1 MIDSFILYALIAGIL
16 VAVAAGPLG
25 CFLVWRRMAYFGDTV
40 AHSALMGVALG
51 FALGTTNPLVMIL
64 VCAAV
69 ALFLLLLQKDRSLSS
84 DSLLGILAHSALSI
98 GLILIALQEHV
109 RQNMMFFLIGDIL
122 AIDTADLYQL
132 LAMCLAVLVVMALIW
147 KDLLSATVHED
158 LARVEGVPV
167 TRTKIIY
174 MLLIA
179 TLVALALKV
188 TGVLLVTALMI
199 IPAAGAR
206 NIARSPGVMAALA
219 VLIGVLSVISG
230 VFVSSTWDVPTGP
243 AIVLSA
249 TVVFVIT
256 RIAVLQ
262 RA

>member
-1 MIDSFILYALIAGIL
+1 MIDSFILYALAAGIL

-51 FALGTTNPLVMIL
+51 FAFGTTSPVVMII

-69 ALFLLLLQKDRSLSS
+69 ALFLLVLQRDRSLSS
-84 DSLLGILAHSALSI
+84 DTLLGILAHSALSI
-98 GLILIALQEHV
+98 GLIMIALQESV
-109 RQNMMFFLIGDIL
+109 RQNMMFYLIGDIL
-122 AIDTADLYQL
+122 AIDAVDIYRLS
-132 LAMCLAVLVVMALIW
+132 AMCLAVLVIMALIW
-147 KDLLSATVHED
+147 RDLLSSTVHED

-167 TRTKIIY
+167 MRTKVIY

-179 TLVALALKV
+179 SLVALSLKV

-206 NIARSPGVMAALA
+206 NLARTPGIMVALA
-219 VLIGVLSVISG
+219 VAIGVLSVTSG
-230 VFVSSTWDVPTGP
+230 VVISSNWDVPTGP

-249 TVVFVIT
+249 TLVFVLT
-256 RIAVLQ
+256 RILYLK